1 MKVNHKKSRKPFGDL
16 VIGNVFLYEEETF
29 IVIQSVKSIIGFDD
43 MVYNAVNL
51 SDDEGWLRHFD
62 DKIEVIPVEA
72 ELTVF

>member
-1 MKVNHKKSRKPFGDL
+1 MKVNNRKGGKPFGSL
-16 VIGNVFLYEEETF
+16 VIGSVFLYEEETYM
-29 IVIQSVKSIIGFDD
+29 VIQSVKSINGFED

-62 DKIEVIPVEA
+62 DEIEVIPVEA

>member
-1 MKVNHKKSRKPFGDL
+1 MKVNNKKSGKPFGDL

-29 IVIQSVKSIIGFDD
+29 MVIQSVKSINGFDD
-43 MVYNAVNL
+43 MFYNAVNL

-62 DKIEVIPVEA
+62 DEIEVIPVEA

>member
-1 MKVNHKKSRKPFGDL
+1 MKVNHRKGSTPFGDL

-29 IVIQSVKSIIGFDD
+29 MVIQSVKSIDGFED

-62 DKIEVIPVEA
+62 DEIEVIPVEA